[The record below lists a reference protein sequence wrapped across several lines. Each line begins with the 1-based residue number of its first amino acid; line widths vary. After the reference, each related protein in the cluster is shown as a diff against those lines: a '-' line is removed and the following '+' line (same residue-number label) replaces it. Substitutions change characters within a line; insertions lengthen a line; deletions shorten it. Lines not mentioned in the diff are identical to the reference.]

1 MQATFKYV
9 MGDDDPI
16 AKEFIARDA
25 ARKFYD
31 TLNNKQSPVKKY
43 SPKANN
49 NKSPARAANGN
60 QKKDDDDD
68 IMIIDD
74 FGKGKMSNDQRITIL
89 RNKFNTIARQF
100 RQNQM
105 NVDKIAEIIALSK
118 TNLYLSCDDEDDLFV
133 EVRCAWE
140 DNGGDDLSE
149 KKKLTIEFNLTTKRI
164 LAKVEELIDTE
175 GDITVADVK
184 ERLGAV
190 MSGQMI
196 DV

>member
-1 MQATFKYV
+1 

-16 AKEFIARDA
+16 AKDFIARDA
-25 ARKFYD
+25 ARKFYEALD
-31 TLNNKQSPVKKY
+31 NKQSPVKKF
-43 SPKANN
+43 SPKAN

-60 QKKDDDDD
+60 QKKDDDD

-74 FGKGKMSNDQRITIL
+74 FGKGKMSSDQRITIL
-89 RNKFNTIARQF
+89 RNKFTAIARQF
-100 RQNQM
+100 RQNQI
-105 NVDKIAEIIALSK
+105 NVDKMAEIIALSK

-149 KKKLTIEFNLTTKRI
+149 KKKLAIEFNLTTKRI
-164 LAKVEELIDTE
+164 LAKIEELIDTE